1 MTNCYFSCIILDKN
15 TRRIHIKIVFL
26 DAATIGDDLTYEN
39 FEEVGDVGVYPT
51 TSDAEF
57 EDHVSGADVVV
68 INKLKLN
75 ATNLPK
81 ATRLKLICLAATG
94 FDNVD
99 LEYCRKAGIGVCN
112 VVGYSTQSVAQLT
125 ISMALSLYTNLGQ
138 FTDFVRSGEYTKC
151 GLANRLTPVY
161 HEISGKTWGIV
172 GYGNIGKQVA
182 RVAEAMGCHIL
193 VYKRTPVEGV
203 ECVDFDTICQK
214 SDVLSLHVPL
224 NEQTRNLL
232 DKEHIEML
240 KKDAVV
246 INVARGAVTNEMALA
261 NAILDGKIA
270 GLGVDVYSK
279 EPFDLNHPF
288 NKIKHLP
295 NVLLTP
301 HMAWGGY
308 ETRVRLLGEIKENI
322 KSFFAGKNRCRVD

>member
-1 MTNCYFSCIILDKN
+1 M
-15 TRRIHIKIVFL
+15 KIVFL
-26 DAATIGDDLTYEN
+26 DAATIGDDLTYES
-39 FEEVGDVGVYPT
+39 FAELGEVVVYPT
-51 TSDAEF
+51 TNEEEF
-57 EDHVSGADVVV
+57 EAHVNGADVVI

-81 ATRLKLICLAATG
+81 AKNLKLICLAATG

-99 LEYCRKAGIGVCN
+99 LDYCRKAGIGVCN

-125 ISMALSLYTNLGQ
+125 LSMALSLYTHLDEY
-138 FTDFVRSGEYTKC
+138 TSFVRSGEYTQN

-161 HEISGKTWGIV
+161 HEIAGRTWGIV

-182 RVAEAMGCHIL
+182 RVAEALGCRVL
-193 VYKRTPVEGV
+193 VYKRTPVADA

-214 SDVLSLHVPL
+214 SDILSLHVPL
-224 NEQTRNLL
+224 NEATRNLL
-232 DKEHIEML
+232 DEAHIAML
-240 KKDAVV
+240 KKDAIV
-246 INVARGAVTNEMALA
+246 INVARGAVTDEAALA
-261 NAILDGKIA
+261 AAILEGCI
-270 GLGVDVYSK
+270 GGIGVDVYSK
-279 EPFDLNHPF
+279 EPFGVDHPF

-308 ETRVRLLGEIKENI
+308 ETRVRLLDEIKQNI
-322 KSFFAGKNRCRVD
+322 VSFFKNEHRCRVD

>member
-1 MTNCYFSCIILDKN
+1 M
-15 TRRIHIKIVFL
+15 KIVFL
-26 DAATIGDDLTYEN
+26 DAATIGDDLTYES
-39 FEEVGDVGVYPT
+39 FYELGEVVVYPT
-51 TSDAEF
+51 TNEEEF
-57 EDHVSGADVVV
+57 EAHIDGADVVV

-81 ATRLKLICLAATG
+81 ATNLKLICLAATG

-99 LEYCRKAGIGVCN
+99 LAYCRQKGIGVCN

-125 ISMALSLYTNLGQ
+125 LSMALSLYTHLGEY
-138 FTDFVRSGEYTKC
+138 TDFVRGGEYTQK

-161 HEISGKTWGIV
+161 HEIAGRTWGIV

-182 RVAEAMGCHIL
+182 LVAKAMGCRVL
-193 VYKRTPVEGV
+193 VYKRTPVADA

-214 SDVLSLHVPL
+214 SDILSLHVPL

-232 DKEHIEML
+232 DETHIAML

-246 INVARGAVTNEMALA
+246 INVARGAVADEAALT
-261 NAILDGKIA
+261 NAILEDRIA

-279 EPFDLNHPF
+279 EPFDAEHPF

-322 KSFFAGKNRCRVD
+322 IAFFDGKNRCRVD

>member
-1 MTNCYFSCIILDKN
+1 M
-15 TRRIHIKIVFL
+15 KIVFL
-26 DAATIGDDLTYEN
+26 DAATIGDDLTYES
-39 FEEVGDVGVYPT
+39 FEDLGEVVVYPT
-51 TSDAEF
+51 TTEDEF
-57 EDHVSGADVVV
+57 ETHVQDADVVV

-75 ATNLPK
+75 SNNLPK
-81 ATRLKLICLAATG
+81 ATNLKLICLAATG

-99 LEYCRKAGIGVCN
+99 LDYCRKAGIGVCN

-125 ISMALSLYTNLGQ
+125 LSMALSLYTNLGQ
-138 FTDFVRSGEYTKC
+138 YTDFVRSGEYTKC

-161 HEISGKTWGIV
+161 HEIAGKTWGIV

-182 RVAEAMGCHIL
+182 CVAKAMGCRVL
-193 VYKRTPVEGV
+193 VYKRTPVEEAV
-203 ECVDFDTICQK
+203 CVDFDTICQK
-214 SDVLSLHVPL
+214 SDILSLHVPL
-224 NEQTRNLL
+224 NKETRNLL
-232 DKEHIEML
+232 DDAHIAML
-240 KKDAVV
+240 KKDVVV
-246 INVARGAVTNEMALA
+246 INVARGAVADEAALV
-261 NAILDGKIA
+261 NAILEERIG

-279 EPFDLNHPF
+279 EPFGVDHPF

-322 KSFFAGKNRCRVD
+322 ISFFAGKKRCRVD

>member
-1 MTNCYFSCIILDKN
+1 M
-15 TRRIHIKIVFL
+15 KIVFL
-26 DAATIGDDLTYEN
+26 DAATIGNDLTYES
-39 FEEVGDVGVYPT
+39 FEEIGEVVVYPT
-51 TSDAEF
+51 TSEEEF
-57 EDHVSGADVVV
+57 EDHTKDADVLV

-75 ATNLPK
+75 STNLPK
-81 ATRLKLICLAATG
+81 APKVKLICLAATG
-94 FDNVD
+94 FDNVELD
-99 LEYCRKAGIGVCN
+99 YCRRARIGVCN

-125 ISMALSLYTNLGQ
+125 LSMALSLYTNLGQ
-138 FTDFVRSGEYTKC
+138 YTDFVRSGEYTKN

-161 HEISGKTWGIV
+161 HEIAGRTWGIV

-182 RVAEAMGCHIL
+182 RVAGAMGCRVL
-193 VYKRTPVEGV
+193 VYKRTPIEDA

-214 SDVLSLHVPL
+214 SDILSLHVPL

-232 DKEHIEML
+232 DEAHIAML

-246 INVARGAVTNEMALA
+246 INIARGAVADEVALA
-261 NAILDGKIA
+261 DAILEERIG

-279 EPFDLNHPF
+279 EPFDVNHPF

-322 KSFFAGKNRCRVD
+322 VSFYAGKSRCRVD

>member
-1 MTNCYFSCIILDKN
+1 M
-15 TRRIHIKIVFL
+15 KIVFL
-26 DAATIGDDLTYEN
+26 DAATIGDDLTYES
-39 FEEVGDVGVYPT
+39 FEELGEVVVYPT
-51 TSDAEF
+51 TNEAEF
-57 EDHVSGADVVV
+57 ESHVDGADVVV

-75 ATNLPK
+75 SSNLPMAK
-81 ATRLKLICLAATG
+81 RLKLICLAATG

-99 LEYCRKAGIGVCN
+99 LEYCRQARIGVCN

-125 ISMALSLYTNLGQ
+125 LSMALSLYTHLGEY
-138 FTDFVRSGEYTKC
+138 TDFVRSGEYTQN

-161 HEISGKTWGIV
+161 HEIAGKTWGIV

-182 RVAEAMGCHIL
+182 RVAEAMGCRVL
-193 VYKRTPVEGV
+193 VYKRTPVENA

-214 SDVLSLHVPL
+214 SDIFSLHVPL
-224 NEQTRNLL
+224 NETTRNLL
-232 DKEHIEML
+232 DKDHIAML

-246 INVARGAVTNEMALA
+246 INVARGAVTDEVALA
-261 NAILDGKIA
+261 DAILAGKIG

-279 EPFDLNHPF
+279 EPFGLEHPF

-322 KSFFAGKNRCRVD
+322 ISFSSGKNRCRVD

>member
-1 MTNCYFSCIILDKN
+1 M
-15 TRRIHIKIVFL
+15 KIVFL
-26 DAATIGDDLTYEN
+26 DAATIGDDLTYEI
-39 FEEVGDVGVYPT
+39 FEEIGEVVVYPT
-51 TSDAEF
+51 TSENEF
-57 EDHVSGADVVV
+57 EDHVQGADVAV

-75 ATNLPK
+75 ASNLPL
-81 ATRLKLICLAATG
+81 APDLKLICLAATG

-125 ISMALSLYTNLGQ
+125 LSMALSLYTNLEQ
-138 FTDFVRSGEYTKC
+138 YTSFVRSGEYTKG

-161 HEISGKTWGIV
+161 HEIAGRTWGIV
-172 GYGNIGKQVA
+172 GYGNTGRQVA
-182 RVAEAMGCHIL
+182 RVAEAMGCHVL
-193 VYKRTPVEGV
+193 AYKRNPVKDV
-203 ECVDFDTICQK
+203 ACVDFDTICQK
-214 SDVLSLHVPL
+214 SDILSLHVPL
-224 NEQTRNLL
+224 NNETRNLL
-232 DKEHIEML
+232 DKEHIAML

-246 INVARGAVTNEMALA
+246 INVARGAVADEEELA
-261 NAILDGKIA
+261 NAILEERIG

-279 EPFDLNHPF
+279 EPFDTAHPF

-308 ETRVRLLGEIKENI
+308 ETRVRLLKEIKENI
-322 KSFFAGKNRCRVD
+322 ISFYAGQKRCRVE

>member
-1 MTNCYFSCIILDKN
+1 M
-15 TRRIHIKIVFL
+15 KIVFL
-26 DAATIGDDLTYEN
+26 DAATIGNDLSYES
-39 FEEVGDVGVYPT
+39 FADIGEVIVYPT
-51 TSDAEF
+51 TNEEEF
-57 EDHVSGADVVV
+57 EDHIQGADVVV

-75 ATNLPK
+75 AGNLPK
-81 ATRLKLICLAATG
+81 APNLKLICLAATG

-99 LEYCRKAGIGVCN
+99 LDFCRKAGIGVCN

-125 ISMALSLYTNLGQ
+125 LSMVLSLYTNLNQ
-138 FTDFVRSGEYTKC
+138 FTDFVRSGEYTKT
-151 GLANRLTPVY
+151 GLANRLTPAY
-161 HEISGKTWGIV
+161 HEIAGKTWGIV

-182 RVAEAMGCHIL
+182 RVAEALGCNIL

-214 SDVLSLHVPL
+214 SDILSLHVPL

-240 KKDAVV
+240 KKNAVV
-246 INVARGAVTNEMALA
+246 INVARGAVADEDALTEA
-261 NAILDGKIA
+261 VLNGDIG

-279 EPFDLNHPF
+279 EPFDSNHSF

-308 ETRVRLLGEIKENI
+308 ETRVRLLTEIKENI
-322 KSFFAGKNRCRVD
+322 ISFYNGKNRCRVD

>member
-1 MTNCYFSCIILDKN
+1 M
-15 TRRIHIKIVFL
+15 KIVFL
-26 DAATIGDDLTYEN
+26 DAATIGDDLTYES
-39 FEEVGDVGVYPT
+39 FYELGEVVVYPT
-51 TSDAEF
+51 TNEEEF
-57 EDHVSGADVVV
+57 EAHIGGADVVV

-81 ATRLKLICLAATG
+81 ATNLKLICLAATG

-99 LEYCRKAGIGVCN
+99 LAYCRQKGIGVCN

-125 ISMALSLYTNLGQ
+125 LSMALSLYTHLGEY
-138 FTDFVRSGEYTKC
+138 TDFVRGGEYTQK

-161 HEISGKTWGIV
+161 HEIAGRTWGIV

-182 RVAEAMGCHIL
+182 LVAKAMGCRVL
-193 VYKRTPVEGV
+193 VYKRTPVADA

-214 SDVLSLHVPL
+214 SDILSLHVPL

-232 DKEHIEML
+232 DETHIAML

-246 INVARGAVTNEMALA
+246 INVARGAVADEAALT
-261 NAILDGKIA
+261 NAILEDRIA

-279 EPFDLNHPF
+279 EPFDAEHPF

-322 KSFFAGKNRCRVD
+322 IAFFDGKNRCRVD

>member
-1 MTNCYFSCIILDKN
+1 M
-15 TRRIHIKIVFL
+15 KIVFL
-26 DAATIGDDLTYEN
+26 DAATIGDDLTYES
-39 FEEVGDVGVYPT
+39 FEELGEVVVYKT
-51 TSDAEF
+51 TGEKEF
-57 EDHVSGADVVV
+57 EAHAKDADVLI

-75 ATNLPK
+75 STNLPK
-81 ATRLKLICLAATG
+81 APKLKLICLAATG

-99 LEYCRKAGIGVCN
+99 LDYCRKRGIGVCN

-125 ISMALSLYTNLGQ
+125 LSMALSLYTHLGEY
-138 FTDFVRSGEYTKC
+138 TDFVRSGEYTQN

-161 HEISGKTWGIV
+161 HEIAGKIWGIV

-182 RVAEAMGCHIL
+182 RVAEAMGCRVL
-193 VYKRTPVEGV
+193 VYKRTPVEGA

-214 SDVLSLHVPL
+214 SDILSLHVPL

-232 DKEHIEML
+232 DETHIAML

-246 INVARGAVTNEMALA
+246 INVARGAVTDEAALA
-261 NAILDGKIA
+261 NAILQERIG

-279 EPFDLNHPF
+279 EPFDIEHPF
-288 NKIKHLP
+288 NKTKHLP

-308 ETRVRLLGEIKENI
+308 ETRVRLLEEIKENI
-322 KSFFAGKNRCRVD
+322 ISFYAGKNRCRVD

>member
-1 MTNCYFSCIILDKN
+1 M
-15 TRRIHIKIVFL
+15 KIVFL
-26 DAATIGDDLTYEN
+26 DAATIGNDLSYES
-39 FEEVGDVGVYPT
+39 FADIGEVIVYPT
-51 TSDAEF
+51 TNEEEF
-57 EDHVSGADVVV
+57 EDHIQGADVVV

-75 ATNLPK
+75 AGNLPK
-81 ATRLKLICLAATG
+81 APNLKLICLAATG

-99 LEYCRKAGIGVCN
+99 LDFCRKAGIGVCN

-125 ISMALSLYTNLGQ
+125 LSMVLSLYTNLNQ
-138 FTDFVRSGEYTKC
+138 FTDFVRSGEYTKT

-161 HEISGKTWGIV
+161 HEIAGKTWGIV

-182 RVAEAMGCHIL
+182 RVAEALGCNIL

-214 SDVLSLHVPL
+214 SDILSLHVPL

-240 KKDAVV
+240 KKNAVV
-246 INVARGAVTNEMALA
+246 INVARGAVADEDALTEA
-261 NAILDGKIA
+261 VLNGDIG

-279 EPFDLNHPF
+279 EPFDSNHSF

-308 ETRVRLLGEIKENI
+308 ETRVRLLTEIKENI
-322 KSFFAGKNRCRVD
+322 ISFYNGKNRCRVD

>member
-1 MTNCYFSCIILDKN
+1 M
-15 TRRIHIKIVFL
+15 KIVFL
-26 DAATIGDDLTYEN
+26 DAATIGDDLTYES
-39 FEEVGDVGVYPT
+39 FEELGEVVVYPT
-51 TSDAEF
+51 TSEAEF
-57 EDHVSGADVVV
+57 EAHVAGAEVVV

-75 ATNLPK
+75 AGNLPK
-81 ATRLKLICLAATG
+81 AENLKLICLAATG

-99 LEYCRKAGIGVCN
+99 LTYCRAHGIGVCN

-125 ISMALSLYTNLGQ
+125 LSMALSLYTHLDEYTG
-138 FTDFVRSGEYTKC
+138 FVRSGKYTQN

-161 HEISGKTWGIV
+161 HEIAGKTWGIV

-182 RVAEAMGCHIL
+182 RVATALGCHVL
-193 VYKRTPVEGV
+193 VYKRTPVTDA
-203 ECVDFDTICQK
+203 ECVDFDTVCQK
-214 SDVLSLHVPL
+214 SDILSLHVPL

-232 DKEHIEML
+232 DKAHIDML
-240 KKDAVV
+240 KKDSIV
-246 INVARGAVTNEMALA
+246 INVARGAVADEAALA
-261 NAILDGKIA
+261 DAILADKI
-270 GLGVDVYSK
+270 GGIGIDVYSK
-279 EPFDLNHPF
+279 EPFDIEHPF

-322 KSFFAGKNRCRVD
+322 ISFFAGKSRCRVD

>member
-1 MTNCYFSCIILDKN
+1 M
-15 TRRIHIKIVFL
+15 KIVFL
-26 DAATIGDDLTYEN
+26 DAATIGDDLTYES
-39 FEEVGDVGVYPT
+39 FAELGEVVVYPT
-51 TSDAEF
+51 TNEEEF
-57 EDHVSGADVVV
+57 VAHVNGADVVV

-81 ATRLKLICLAATG
+81 AKNLKLICLAATG

-99 LEYCRKAGIGVCN
+99 LDYCRKAGIGVCN

-125 ISMALSLYTNLGQ
+125 LSMALSLYTHLDEY
-138 FTDFVRSGEYTKC
+138 TSFVRSGEYTQN

-161 HEISGKTWGIV
+161 HEIAGRTWGIV

-182 RVAEAMGCHIL
+182 RVAEVLGCRVL
-193 VYKRTPVEGV
+193 VYKRTPVADA

-214 SDVLSLHVPL
+214 SDILSLHVPL
-224 NEQTRNLL
+224 NEATRNLL
-232 DKEHIEML
+232 DEAHIAML
-240 KKDAVV
+240 KKDAIV
-246 INVARGAVTNEMALA
+246 INVARGAVTDEAALA
-261 NAILDGKIA
+261 AAILEGCI
-270 GLGVDVYSK
+270 GGIGVDVYSK
-279 EPFDLNHPF
+279 EPFGVDHPF

-308 ETRVRLLGEIKENI
+308 ETRVRLLDEIKQNI
-322 KSFFAGKNRCRVD
+322 IAFFKNEHRCRVD

>member
-1 MTNCYFSCIILDKN
+1 M
-15 TRRIHIKIVFL
+15 KIVFL
-26 DAATIGDDLTYEN
+26 DAATIGDDLTYEI
-39 FEEVGDVGVYPT
+39 FYELGEVVVYST
-51 TSDAEF
+51 TSEEEF
-57 EDHVSGADVVV
+57 EAHISGADVVV

-81 ATRLKLICLAATG
+81 ATNLKLICLAATG

-99 LEYCRKAGIGVCN
+99 LAYCRQKGIGVCN

-125 ISMALSLYTNLGQ
+125 LSMALSLYTHLGEY
-138 FTDFVRSGEYTKC
+138 TDFVRSGEYTQN

-161 HEISGKTWGIV
+161 HEIAGRTWGIV

-182 RVAEAMGCHIL
+182 LVAKAMGCRVL
-193 VYKRTPVEGV
+193 VYKRTPVADA

-214 SDVLSLHVPL
+214 SDILSLHVPL

-232 DKEHIEML
+232 DETHIAML

-246 INVARGAVTNEMALA
+246 INVARGAVADEVALT
-261 NAILDGKIA
+261 NAILEDRIG

-279 EPFDLNHPF
+279 EPFDAGHPF

-322 KSFFAGKNRCRVD
+322 IAFFDGKNRCRVD